1 MAKRPIHRL
10 SSNGTKAEF
19 DELADEVVITILD
32 QDKTIVRI
40 LGTPL
45 NLPDLAIGHIVAEGR
60 GSVDSI
66 CVQGHMIHVSGEIV
80 PRPTDDLL
88 TASCGACSTGQ
99 IESPS
104 IHVKNTVKLTTDTLS
119 LVNTMQQNQVLFSKT
134 GGVHGAAVFTE
145 NGELV
150 VCREDIGRH
159 NALDKSIGACLLME
173 VQPKIVVMSSRIG
186 WELVAKSIRSG
197 IELLI
202 AIGSISSAAEELAR
216 TSGMTLVGFAA
227 SKKPAVVGDLSR
239 ILHKP

>member
-1 MAKRPIHRL
+1 MANRPIHRL
-10 SSNGTKAEF
+10 SLNGTKAEF
-19 DELADEVVITILD
+19 DELADEVIITILD
-32 QDKTIVRI
+32 QHKTIVRI

-45 NLPDLAIGHIVAEGR
+45 DLPDLAIGHIVAEGR

-104 IHVKNTVKLTTDTLS
+104 IHVKNTVKLTTDTLT

-173 VQPKIVVMSSRIG
+173 VQPKIVVVSSRIG

>member
-19 DELADEVVITILD
+19 DELADEVIITILD

-45 NLPDLAIGHIVAEGR
+45 DLPDLAIGHIFAEGR

-173 VQPKIVVMSSRIG
+173 VQPKIVVVSSRIG
-186 WELVAKSIRSG
+186 SVSYTHLT
-197 IELLI
+197 LP
-202 AIGSISSAAEELAR
+202 
-216 TSGMTLVGFAA
+216 TSPKV
-227 SKKPAVVGDLSR
+227 
-239 ILHKP
+239 

>member
-1 MAKRPIHRL
+1 
-10 SSNGTKAEF
+10 
-19 DELADEVVITILD
+19 
-32 QDKTIVRI
+32 
-40 LGTPL
+40 
-45 NLPDLAIGHIVAEGR
+45 
-60 GSVDSI
+60 
-66 CVQGHMIHVSGEIV
+66 
-80 PRPTDDLL
+80 
-88 TASCGACSTGQ
+88 
-99 IESPS
+99 
-104 IHVKNTVKLTTDTLS
+104 
-119 LVNTMQQNQVLFSKT
+119 MQQNQVLFSKT

>member
-19 DELADEVVITILD
+19 DELADEVIITILD
-32 QDKTIVRI
+32 QHKTIVRI

-45 NLPDLAIGHIVAEGR
+45 DLPDLAIGHIVAEGR

-104 IHVKNTVKLTTDTLS
+104 IHVKNTVKLTTDTLT

-159 NALDKSIGACLLME
+159 NSLEKSIGACLLME
-173 VQPKIVVMSSRIG
+173 VQPKIVV
-186 WELVAKSIRSG
+186 V
-197 IELLI
+197 
-202 AIGSISSAAEELAR
+202 
-216 TSGMTLVGFAA
+216 
-227 SKKPAVVGDLSR
+227 
-239 ILHKP
+239 

>member
-1 MAKRPIHRL
+1 MI
-10 SSNGTKAEF
+10 
-19 DELADEVVITILD
+19 ITILN

-45 NLPDLAIGHIVAEGR
+45 DLPDLAIGHIVAEGR

-104 IHVKNTVKLTTDTLS
+104 IHVKNTVKLTTDILS
-119 LVNTMQQNQVLFSKT
+119 LVNIMQQNQVLFSKT

-173 VQPKIVVMSSRIG
+173 VQPKIVVVSSRIG